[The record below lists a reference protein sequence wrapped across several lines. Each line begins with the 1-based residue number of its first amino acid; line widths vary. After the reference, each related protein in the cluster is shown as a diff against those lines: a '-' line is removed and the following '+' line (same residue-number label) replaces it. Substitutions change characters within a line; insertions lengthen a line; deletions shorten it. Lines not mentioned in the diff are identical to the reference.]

1 MAPKTARPIASGG
14 RPNPLHARWRK
25 HQPIVAGPAPGW
37 TDAGIH
43 SYLAER
49 AVIADAEAASV
60 WATLQVAPRCDR
72 EDCNSRDDND
82 SAVAVAAEVAAAEQ
96 TFLIPT
102 GWRMMDYVQFHT
114 YMTIVLRQPPSKVDP
129 QWNLYKRLH
138 YQEMQGRLFVAIPD
152 LGGSW
157 AVRAALE
164 HRANMGAR
172 SSLVPQRF

>member
-25 HQPIVAGPAPGW
+25 RQPIVAGPAPGW

-60 WATLQVAPRCDR
+60 WATLQVAPRCER

-82 SAVAVAAEVAAAEQ
+82 SAVAVAAEVAAAEK
-96 TFLIPT
+96 TFLFPT
-102 GWRMMDYVQFHT
+102 GWRMMDYVQFWT

-129 QWNLYKRLH
+129 DWKLYTSLH
-138 YQEMQGRLFVAIPD
+138 FHAMHHGKLVVAIPD
-152 LGGSW
+152 LGGSR
-157 AVRAALE
+157 AARAALGFRWE
-164 HRANMGAR
+164 SQHELIQHE
-172 SSLVPQRF
+172 S